1 MAAVIVIAAAYLAG
15 EPGARKSPES
25 SAVPPASDG
34 QSRVPV
40 GNIG

>member
-1 MAAVIVIAAAYLAG
+1 MAVVMVIAVACLAG

-34 QSRVPV
+34 QSRVSV
-40 GNIG
+40 GNIM